1 MPKLARPDPP
11 LADAEV
17 VLRPFT
23 VADVTAVTAACQ
35 DPEIHRWTASLPW
48 PYEERHARH
57 WIATHE
63 VRWAGGEGAD
73 LAVTATGDGRLLGSL
88 GFVAFDW
95 DGRVSS
101 VGYWVAAAERGRGV
115 ATRALRLGTDWA
127 LTTLGLGTVEL
138 VTMFGNVASERV
150 AEKAEF
156 SMVGEIP
163 DYVHQAAPGRLY
175 RVKHWQR
182 RAPEAR

>member
-17 VLRPFT
+17 ALRPFT
-23 VADVTAVTAACQ
+23 VADVTAVTVACQ

-48 PYEERHARH
+48 PYEEGHARD

-63 VRWAGGEGAD
+63 ARWDGDDGAD

-95 DGRVSS
+95 DGRVAS
-101 VGYWVAAAERGRGV
+101 VGYWVAAAE
-115 ATRALRLGTDWA
+115 
-127 LTTLGLGTVEL
+127 
-138 VTMFGNVASERV
+138 
-150 AEKAEF
+150 
-156 SMVGEIP
+156 
-163 DYVHQAAPGRLY
+163 
-175 RVKHWQR
+175 
-182 RAPEAR
+182 